1 MEIKFIAL
9 FSVILIGLIAN
20 VYILIKNIY
29 SYSSGQVL
37 FRLLIC
43 VLHISAIVVMCI
55 KGIPEE
61 EKQEI
66 SKKETVIII
75 KVDSKS
81 PSDTLQI
88 DTLITTN
95 LQILVNK

>member
-9 FSVILIGLIAN
+9 FAVILIGLIAN

-43 VLHISAIVVMCI
+43 VLHISAIVIMCI
-55 KGIPEE
+55 KGVPE

-75 KVDSKS
+75 KVDSNNL
-81 PSDTLQI
+81 SDTLKI
-88 DTLITTN
+88 DTLNTTD

>member
-43 VLHISAIVVMCI
+43 MLHISAIVVMCI